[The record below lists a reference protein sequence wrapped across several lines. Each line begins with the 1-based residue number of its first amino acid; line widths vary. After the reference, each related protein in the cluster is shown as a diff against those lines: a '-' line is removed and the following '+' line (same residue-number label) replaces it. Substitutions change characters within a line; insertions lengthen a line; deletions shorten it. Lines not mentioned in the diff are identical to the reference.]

1 MIRISQWM
9 ENHCHIVCTFSHSSA
24 QGRVGV
30 GGLNR
35 DSNFKKEGGGLTG
48 SSLLEGFSGKERS
61 DFFQGVL
68 HFSHK
73 K

>member
-1 MIRISQWM
+1 M
-9 ENHCHIVCTFSHSSA
+9 
-24 QGRVGV
+24 GV
-30 GGLNR
+30 GESNR
-35 DSNFKKEGGGLTG
+35 DPNFKKEGGGLTG